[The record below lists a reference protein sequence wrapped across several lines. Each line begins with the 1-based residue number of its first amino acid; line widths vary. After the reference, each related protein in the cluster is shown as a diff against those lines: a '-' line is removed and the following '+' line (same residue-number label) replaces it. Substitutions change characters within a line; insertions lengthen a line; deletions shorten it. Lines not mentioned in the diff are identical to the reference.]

1 MSDDPQ
7 LYYNPMLHK
16 FRKDKPA
23 IVRGGFLAQ
32 EMGLG
37 KTVISLALILKNPAP
52 NFPPTGSGVQ
62 MLELDTPNNVVAAS
76 TVDNTATSS
85 IVPAGDN
92 NPKGVG
98 WNKDTYKKTSST
110 NKKRGSIICG
120 GTLGAFFRCIFLS
133 FFLNFGRFVSFF
145 FPLIS
150 LVLYQFFVTNL
161 HWLFLIF
168 NSDMPRQPCRSM
180 D

>member
-1 MSDDPQ
+1 MSDDLR
-7 LYYNPMLHK
+7 LYYNPILHK

-62 MLELDTPNNVVAAS
+62 MLELETPTHSVAATIS
-76 TVDNTATSS
+76 TAGNATTSS

-92 NPKGVG
+92 NSNGIG
-98 WNKDTYKKTSST
+98 WNKDTYKKTSAT

-120 GTLGAFFRCIFLS
+120 GTLGAYLLRNFVS
-133 FFLNFGRFVSFF
+133 SFLN
-145 FPLIS
+145 
-150 LVLYQFFVTNL
+150 
-161 HWLFLIF
+161 
-168 NSDMPRQPCRSM
+168 
-180 D
+180 